1 MEEGTSTKIAV
12 VGLVTITAVKEEI
25 SGLEAVAE
33 VLRVDLEVMKIP
45 SAASLPLVVHDLT
58 EEARIL
64 PLTGMDPPPH
74 TTVEAV
80 PPPTAPAAG
89 KRLLYPPEA
98 ETVALSIAA
107 RQAPHQYL
115 APSPLKYYQSNPQV
129 CT

>member
-64 PLTGMDPPPH
+64 PLTG
-74 TTVEAV
+74 
-80 PPPTAPAAG
+80 
-89 KRLLYPPEA
+89 RL
-98 ETVALSIAA
+98 
-107 RQAPHQYL
+107 
-115 APSPLKYYQSNPQV
+115 
-129 CT
+129 